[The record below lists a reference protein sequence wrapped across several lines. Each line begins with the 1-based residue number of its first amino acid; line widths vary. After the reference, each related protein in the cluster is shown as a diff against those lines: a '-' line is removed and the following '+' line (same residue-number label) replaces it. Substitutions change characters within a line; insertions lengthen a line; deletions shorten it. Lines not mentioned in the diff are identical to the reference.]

1 MGTGIGDVP
10 TKPSSYELERR
21 GEMPRRKQSKAH
33 PQGTGTA
40 NCGKSYLALGQ
51 GGVQVSCWLSRY
63 K

>member
-33 PQGTGTA
+33 PQGPGTR
-40 NCGKSYLALGQ
+40 
-51 GGVQVSCWLSRY
+51 VVVSRTRHLDKVVS